1 MASPVTPSTEVG
13 KGTRTLLSPLISFQ
27 NPLLSP
33 SANLLASDSLRREAS
48 LSLIY
53 LSANLNLAFEV
64 RCQYVCINDTSSECI
79 KVTCGVPQGSIL
91 CPALFIV
98 YINDMCNVS
107 MLMKSI
113 VFADD
118 TNFFY
123 SGDNLSQVC
132 ETVSTEL
139 DKLHSWF
146 QVNKLSLTIGKTN
159 FMIFGNKQCEDN
171 HVVSINGMNIKRV
184 YVTKFLGVHIYSHL
198 NWGEHINHIKSKISK
213 KYVYNAKSYAFN
225 SALYS
230 LYSTLVMP
238 YLNYCCEIWGNTYK
252 SRIQPMHIIQNRSI
266 RICQRADY
274 RSHSRPFFYQV
285 KILNVHDMVNFK
297 CMVYVQ
303 DI

>member
-1 MASPVTPSTEVG
+1 M
-13 KGTRTLLSPLISFQ
+13 
-27 NPLLSP
+27 
-33 SANLLASDSLRREAS
+33 
-48 LSLIY
+48 
-53 LSANLNLAFEV
+53 
-64 RCQYVCINDTSSECI
+64 

-91 CPALFIV
+91 GPALFIL

-118 TNFFY
+118 TNLFY

-146 QVNKLSLTIGKTN
+146 QVNKLSLNIAKTY

-171 HVVSINGMNIKRV
+171 DVVSINGMNIKRV
-184 YVTKFLGVHIYSHL
+184 YITKFLGVHIDSHL

-213 KYVYNAKSYAFN
+213 NVSIMRRVKHLVINY
-225 SALYS
+225 ALYS

-238 YLNYCCEIWGNTYK
+238 YLNYCCEIWGNSYK
-252 SRIQPMHIIQNRSI
+252 SRIQPLHITQKRAI
-266 RICQRADY
+266 RICQKADY
-274 RSHSRPFFYQV
+274 RSHSRQLFYQM
-285 KILNVHDMVNFK
+285 KTLNVHDIVNFK
-297 CMVYVQ
+297 CMVFMYK
-303 DI
+303 IYNKLLPAKIMS